1 LIVRFKGDLLHGCC
15 VLFPMLRYTVV
26 AKVTNQKEAAHF
38 LDSLFKREQYCIQN
52 NSSNKTD
59 EFIKD
64 IICFANTIREETAY
78 ILLGI
83 SCLPRLIYCGNNFD

>member
-38 LDSLFKREQYCIQN
+38 LDSLIVFVGYFYSYVN
-52 NSSNKTD
+52 PSDSFFNLT
-59 EFIKD
+59 FIGF
-64 IICFANTIREETAY
+64 IGLNY
-78 ILLGI
+78 G
-83 SCLPRLIYCGNNFD
+83 RLSACC